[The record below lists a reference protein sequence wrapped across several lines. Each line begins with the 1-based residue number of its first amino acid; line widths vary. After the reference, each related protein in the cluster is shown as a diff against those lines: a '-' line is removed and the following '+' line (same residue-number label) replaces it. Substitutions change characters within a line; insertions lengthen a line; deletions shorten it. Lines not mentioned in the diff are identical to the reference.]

1 LGVAASSLPNLA
13 DLADFHNQNDFDLD
27 SKSFDRLTSTAPSLG
42 KIIRSDDRRP
52 KIKGG
57 EVMIDVLGSSSRLAM
72 VLGIGGVLLA
82 GGALCDTVP
91 QEVGGAVSGAAQ
103 VDTIQEIVVTA
114 EKRAE
119 KLSLTPLAVTA
130 LTSEALQENHITDPA
145 SLAASVPSF
154 NAGMY
159 GGTARLAIRGV
170 GFDSIDPGAEGRVA
184 YYSDGVYY
192 SRPATALSGFFDVD
206 RVEILRGPQG
216 TLYGR
221 NATGGAL
228 NVITAEPTEA
238 LSGYY
243 TQTMGD
249 YGLFKEE
256 GAISGPLTNSLFGRL
271 AFQVVNRD
279 GYGQNVLTGQD
290 IDNAVTQSVR
300 GKLRYEVTSDLSVTA
315 TVDLHHENDRNYG
328 GHYGGQ
334 AYPSIF
340 PVEVTTLL
348 SPSNLGAPL
357 PPNVRDTSST
367 LDSHN
372 FRTFSGVSVTADDQ
386 LSFGDVKSITA
397 YRYSDYSDSY
407 PDSTGEAAL
416 LTNQERAHQISEEL
430 QLSGASD
437 FAKWVT
443 GIYFFHE
450 DISGQ
455 VNIPLGVALLNE
467 LGIPAPG
474 PSNGYV
480 RGYWA
485 GGSGTTGTEAGY
497 GQGTLNLTP
506 KWELTLGMRVAW
518 ERKTVSDANQFD
530 PIDPY
535 IPPNPLGGTPF
546 YNSGSGSIQEFSNT
560 PKVTLAYLFGP
571 DDTAYITAAK
581 GYKSGGFDIG
591 AVQPAFRPETLWD
604 YEVGVKSK
612 MFDGRVQADL
622 AGFYYDYTN
631 LQVSVIKNTV
641 VFTEN
646 AASARTYGVEGEI
659 QAILAPRLKLDF
671 SGSYLNATFTNFVT
685 ANPDYSGAPVM
696 NYAGYTLP
704 QSPRLHG
711 QLGPEYSVD
720 LAHGTLK
727 FRGDVNYTSRVYF
740 SPFDVSTISQGAYVK
755 EDAGID
761 YVSEPGNWQV
771 GAYVKNISNK
781 TTVASATANNFLV
794 SDSLLTYL
802 DPPRTFGAYVT
813 VRF

>member
-1 LGVAASSLPNLA
+1 MIQVFGCSSRRAILLGVCTVL
-13 DLADFHNQNDFDLD
+13 
-27 SKSFDRLTSTAPSLG
+27 LG
-42 KIIRSDDRRP
+42 K
-52 KIKGG
+52 
-57 EVMIDVLGSSSRLAM
+57 
-72 VLGIGGVLLA
+72 
-82 GGALCDTVP
+82 GAFCDTVA
-91 QEVGGAVSGAAQ
+91 QDVGAAPRAAD

-130 LTSEALQENHITDPA
+130 LTRDELQQNHITDPA

-154 NAGMY
+154 NFGIY

-184 YYSDGVYY
+184 YYSDGVYV
-192 SRPATALSGFFDVD
+192 SRPAVALSGFFDVD

-228 NVITAEPTEA
+228 NVITAEPTEK

-243 TQTMGD
+243 TQTIGD
-249 YGLFKEE
+249 YGLFQEE
-256 GAISGPLTNSLFGRL
+256 GAISGPLTNSLSGRL

-279 GYGQNVLTGQD
+279 GYGQNVLTGND
-290 IDNAVTQSVR
+290 IDNARTQSVR
-300 GKLRYEVTSDLSVTA
+300 GKLRYEVTSDFSVTA
-315 TVDLHHENDRNYG
+315 TVDLHHENDRNFG

-334 AYPSIF
+334 AYPSVF

-348 SPSNLGAPL
+348 PPANLGAPI
-357 PPNVRDTSST
+357 PPNVRDLASAS
-367 LDSHN
+367 DPHN
-372 FRTFSGVSVTADDQ
+372 YRNFSGVSITADDH
-386 LSFGDVKSITA
+386 LPFADLKSISA

-407 PDSTGEAAL
+407 YDATGEAAPL
-416 LTNQERAHQISEEL
+416 ENQERAHQISEEL
-430 QLSGASD
+430 QLAGASD

-467 LGIPAPG
+467 IGIPAPG
-474 PSNGYV
+474 PSYGYV

-485 GGSGTTGTEAGY
+485 GGSETTGTEAGY
-497 GQGTLNLTP
+497 GQVTFKLTP
-506 KWELTLGMRVAW
+506 KWQLTAGLRLAW

-535 IPPNPLGGTPF
+535 IAPNPLPGTPF
-546 YNSGSGSIQEFSNT
+546 YNSASGSEQEFSNT
-560 PKVTLAYLFGP
+560 PKITLAYLFGP

-581 GYKSGGFDIG
+581 GYKSGGFDLG
-591 AVQPAFRPETLWD
+591 AVQPAYRPETLWD
-604 YEVGVKSK
+604 YEMGVKSK
-612 MFDGRVQADL
+612 MLDGRLQADL

-631 LQVSVIKNTV
+631 LQVSVIKDTV

-671 SGSYLNATFTNFVT
+671 SGSYLHATFTNFVT
-685 ANPDYSGAPVM
+685 ANPDYSGAPVL

-711 QLGPEYSVD
+711 QLGPEYAVD
-720 LAHGTLK
+720 LAHGTVKL
-727 FRGDVNYTSRVYF
+727 RGDVNYTSRVYF
-740 SPFDVSTISQGAYVK
+740 SPFDVRTISQAAYVK
-755 EDAGID
+755 TDAGID
-761 YVSEPGNWQV
+761 YVSDSKWQV
-771 GAYVKNISNK
+771 GAYVKNITDK
-781 TTVASATANNFLV
+781 TTVASATSNSALV